1 PDYRAM
7 RIKVRQNRL
16 KWAIPCRSTDAYT
29 IELGKL
35 VLDWNPETKKVDSY
49 NGKLIT
55 MYADT
60 YKPDPVTQAKID
72 EWDNKVKKITDEVV
86 AHSPEV
92 LTRSYGESAPTG
104 NLITDALMATVPG
117 ADASFYNAGG
127 IRTELPKG
135 NITYGDVLSMYPFTN
150 DVMSMEISGKDL
162 KSIMSHAADLKNGML
177 HVSKTVQF
185 KYDSTKP
192 LGQRIV
198 EFDIKGKPVE
208 DNKLYTVALDSFIG
222 KGGGGFTFTKGKN
235 IKYIGI
241 QTAPALVNYMKQVNN
256 IQPDHTMR
264 VDDISK

>member
-1 PDYRAM
+1 
-7 RIKVRQNRL
+7 
-16 KWAIPCRSTDAYT
+16 
-29 IELGKL
+29 
-35 VLDWNPETKKVDSY
+35 
-49 NGKLIT
+49 
-55 MYADT
+55 
-60 YKPDPVTQAKID
+60 
-72 EWDNKVKKITDEVV
+72 
-86 AHSPEV
+86 
-92 LTRSYGESAPTG
+92 
-104 NLITDALMATVPG
+104 
-117 ADASFYNAGG
+117 
-127 IRTELPKG
+127 
-135 NITYGDVLSMYPFTN
+135 
-150 DVMSMEISGKDL
+150 
-162 KSIMSHAADLKNGML
+162 ADLKNGML

>member
-1 PDYRAM
+1 M
-7 RIKVRQNRL
+7 
-16 KWAIPCRSTDAYT
+16 
-29 IELGKL
+29 
-35 VLDWNPETKKVDSY
+35 DSY

-235 IKYIGI
+235 IKYIGV

>member
-1 PDYRAM
+1 M
-7 RIKVRQNRL
+7 
-16 KWAIPCRSTDAYT
+16 
-29 IELGKL
+29 
-35 VLDWNPETKKVDSY
+35 DSY

-162 KSIMSHAADLKNGML
+162 KSIMSHAADLKTVCCMYRKPYSLNMTVPNRW
-177 HVSKTVQF
+177 VSVL
-185 KYDSTKP
+185 SN
-192 LGQRIV
+192 L
-198 EFDIKGKPVE
+198 
-208 DNKLYTVALDSFIG
+208 
-222 KGGGGFTFTKGKN
+222 
-235 IKYIGI
+235 
-241 QTAPALVNYMKQVNN
+241 
-256 IQPDHTMR
+256 
-264 VDDISK
+264 ISKANR